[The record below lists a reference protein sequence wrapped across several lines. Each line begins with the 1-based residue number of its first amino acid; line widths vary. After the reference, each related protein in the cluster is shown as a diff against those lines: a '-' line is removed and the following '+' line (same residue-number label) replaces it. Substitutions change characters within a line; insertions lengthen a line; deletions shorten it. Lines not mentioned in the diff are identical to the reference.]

1 MLAQDDVLGDRLPPF
16 VTDYSTLVER
26 VTGLPEM
33 RLQDPLERAYLKDR
47 EAAMKADRER
57 ATEPANATP

>member
-1 MLAQDDVLGDRLPPF
+1 
-16 VTDYSTLVER
+16 
-26 VTGLPEM
+26 
-33 RLQDPLERAYLKDR
+33 LQDPLERAYLKDR